1 MTKHSLLA
9 PLVTL
14 FAFSHAALAQ
24 VEPRMVGEWHSGES
38 NQSLS
43 VQPNGRYQS
52 KVNGNVV
59 DSGKITG
66 TNGNWKLQSDSGR
79 TDQGTFSFISGKM
92 YLHGGLS
99 GSWSHSASTQT
110 QAAMPASEPPNLPH
124 NSQTYSST
132 FGHGQNNELPGYA
145 SKPREEASIPATPDA
160 ALPPQKAKKGLF
172 SGAGNFAKTAA
183 SQWLNPP
190 ENRGTASNSA
200 TNFNHGPR
208 GDYVSP
214 YWKNVNPGGHVNASD
229 INKVG
234 SGMPANQT
242 TEHWEQVQWQNR
254 PASPGWQTVPRG
266 GYIPVMKDG
275 KARKYWGH

>member
-1 MTKHSLLA
+1 MKKHSLLA
-9 PLVTL
+9 PLVTFL
-14 FAFSHAALAQ
+14 TFSNAATAQ
-24 VEPRMVGEWHSGES
+24 VEPRMVGEWHSADS
-38 NQSLS
+38 NQSLV

-52 KVNGNVV
+52 KANGNVV

-99 GSWSHSASTQT
+99 GAWSHSP
-110 QAAMPASEPPNLPH
+110 QAAQTTTASELQNLPRH
-124 NSQTYSST
+124 STSYSST
-132 FGHGQNNELPGYA
+132 FGHGPNNELPGYTR
-145 SKPREEASIPATPDA
+145 KTIEEANIPATPETG
-160 ALPPQKAKKGLF
+160 ALPPQKARKGFF
-172 SGAGNFAKTAA
+172 SGAGSFAKTAA
-183 SQWLNPP
+183 SQWLNAPNNSNTANTP
-190 ENRGTASNSA
+190 AQVSNR
-200 TNFNHGPR
+200 PR

-214 YWKNVNPGGHVNASD
+214 YWKDVNPGGHVNASD
-229 INKVG
+229 MNRAG

-242 TEHWEQVQWQNR
+242 TEHWEQVQWQNK

-275 KARKYWGH
+275 KARRYWGH